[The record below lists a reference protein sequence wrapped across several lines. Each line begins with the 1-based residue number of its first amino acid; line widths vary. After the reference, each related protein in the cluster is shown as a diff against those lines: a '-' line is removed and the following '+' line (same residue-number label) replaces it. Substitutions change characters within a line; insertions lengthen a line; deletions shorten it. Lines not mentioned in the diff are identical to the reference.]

1 MKVNRNTETR
11 EAQRRGINVRSL
23 PLPVPSSPGLP
34 IASSPRLAVFLSLCL
49 CASCGLILSSCNR
62 GLAPV
67 QASSA
72 VQPGFG
78 GTIRFVSAWPP
89 VDSVQD
95 LRVVAFDNYPPTNIF
110 GEVTSGQAK
119 VYPAIGSTGLSK
131 FVDSLSYK
139 FDLDSAETFQYV
151 VVAMQYG
158 SNPLQDWKV
167 VGAYGYSHGQ
177 GSPQPV
183 TVPPNS
189 FVNGIDIE
197 VDFQNT
203 PPTPLNGIAS
213 PAARH

>member
-1 MKVNRNTETR
+1 MNLDSGTIIKK
-11 EAQRRGINVRSL
+11 AQIKTVGVASPCL
-23 PLPVPSSPGLP
+23 LVLKSHTLPVPKSPCLP
-34 IASSPRLAVFLSLCL
+34 VYLSLCL
-49 CASCGLILSSCNR
+49 FVACGLILSSCNR

-67 QASSA
+67 QASST
-72 VQPGFG
+72 VKPGFG
-78 GTIRFVSAWPP
+78 GTIQFVSAWPP

-119 VYPAIGSTGLSK
+119 VYPAIGSKGLSK

-151 VVAMQYG
+151 VLAMQYG

-167 VGAYGYSHGQ
+167 VGAYGYSRGQ
-177 GSPQPV
+177 GSPRPV
-183 TVPPNS
+183 TVPPDS

>member
-1 MKVNRNTETR
+1 MRDNPNTETQ
-11 EAQRRGINVRSL
+11 EAQRRGIKVLSP
-23 PLPVPSSPGLP
+23 PLPGPSL
-34 IASSPRLAVFLSLCL
+34 LACLSLFL
-49 CASCGLILSSCNR
+49 CFSCGSILEGCNR

-67 QASSA
+67 QTSSTSR
-72 VQPGFG
+72 PGFG

-89 VDSVQD
+89 PDSVQD

-119 VYPAIGSTGLSK
+119 VFPAIGSPGLTK

-158 SNPLQDWKV
+158 SNALQDWKV
-167 VGAYGYSHGQ
+167 VGAFGYSHGQ

-189 FVNGIDIE
+189 FVNGIDLE
-197 VDFQNT
+197 VDFKNT

-213 PAARH
+213 PAPRH